1 LSRDEGGGETQSAL
15 QFAACVS
22 GSGFSPRAFIHP
34 SIFLLAQS
42 ASKQTKTQHDPF
54 LLLRVSRFQTH
65 QRESAW
71 ATFGVLLILSQA

>member
-1 LSRDEGGGETQSAL
+1 MCFWQLVFSSR
-15 QFAACVS
+15 
-22 GSGFSPRAFIHP
+22 IHP
-34 SIFLLAQS
+34 SILFLLAQS

-71 ATFGVLLILSQA
+71 AFGVLLILSQA